1 MMQKIVPGQYPAAII
16 TGVIRLLKSEG
27 KPVTKKNIQPLTPFT
42 VLQIASEIRRD
53 YNLQQLFEEHKP
65 H

>member
-1 MMQKIVPGQYPAAII
+1 MMQKIVPGQDPAAII

>member
-1 MMQKIVPGQYPAAII
+1 MMQKIVPGQDQAAII